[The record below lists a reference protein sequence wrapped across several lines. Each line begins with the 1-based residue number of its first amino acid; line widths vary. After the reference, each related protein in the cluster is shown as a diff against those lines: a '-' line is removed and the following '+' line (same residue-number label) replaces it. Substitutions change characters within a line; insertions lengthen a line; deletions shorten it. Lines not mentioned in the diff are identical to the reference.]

1 MRKII
6 LTILL
11 QVLVFYVLFP
21 QAISFFGYSFIFT
34 SAGLGLILFIA
45 NGNPF
50 KEVLSIIGYYMPIFF
65 ACLVAGFMISFYDSY
80 IFDYPKSQ
88 IAWIFSS
95 YLVVYCFFQI
105 YPRGTLIQFT
115 YLIIGAVLLQC
126 IISVAMY
133 QNEEIRNFF
142 NSLQMMDAVNAYKRE
157 DTEGARLLGYGTA
170 FFGSGIVCGAGLILL
185 IFVTMTQKLN
195 LLKLAIHAAVYAFI
209 FYVGLL
215 SARTTVVGLA
225 ASIFLFLILLFVKKS
240 TIKQSLNFLGICLVL
255 GSIGYTLCYIYFSE
269 FSDWAFELFINYEE
283 TGELRTESSDALE
296 YMFELPRNLHQ
307 WIFGMGGMA
316 YWGPDVGYTRLL
328 FYFGLPGTLA
338 YFFYQFMLMRM
349 CVTRNTAFNLTLVV
363 LFAYNLALNVKGLS
377 DLNHFIY
384 PFVFYFLY
392 YKYFIYT
399 PYLYRI
405 GKISTTKLRHAVQS
419 ETAGRRV

>member
-6 LTILL
+6 LTIIL
-11 QVLVFYVLFP
+11 QIIIFYVIFP

-34 SAGLGLILFIA
+34 SGALGLALFIN

-50 KEVLSIIGYYMPIFF
+50 REVLSIIGYYMPIFF
-65 ACLVAGFMISFYDSY
+65 ACLVAGFMISFYDNY
-80 IFDYPKSQ
+80 ILDYPKSQ
-88 IAWIFSS
+88 IAWVFSS
-95 YLVVYCFFQI
+95 YLIVYLFFYI
-105 YPRGTLIQFT
+105 YPRGTLIQFS
-115 YLIIGAVLLQC
+115 YLIIGSIFLQC

-133 QNEEIRNFF
+133 QNEGARDFF

-157 DTEGARLLGYGTA
+157 DTEGARLLGYGIA
-170 FFGSGIVCGAGLILL
+170 FFGSGIVCGVGLILL
-185 IFVTMTQKLN
+185 VFVTMMQKLN
-195 LLKLAIHAAVYAFI
+195 LLKLAIHAAAYAFI

-225 ASIFLFLILLFVKKS
+225 ASIILFAILLLTGKS
-240 TIKQSLNFLGICLVL
+240 TMKQSLHFVGICIVL
-255 GSIGYTLCYIYFSE
+255 GSIGYTLCYLYFPE

-283 TGELRTESSDALE
+283 TGELRTQSSDGIE
-296 YMFELPRNLHQ
+296 HMFELPRNFHQ
-307 WIFGMGGMA
+307 WIFGVGGMA

-338 YFFYQFMLMRM
+338 YFFYQFMLMKM
-349 CVTRNTAFNLTLVV
+349 CATRNTAFNMTLVV

-384 PFVFYFLY
+384 PFIFYFLH

-399 PYLYRI
+399 PYLYKI
-405 GKISTTKLRHAVQS
+405 GKINSNKLRHAVQS
-419 ETAGRRV
+419 QASSGRL